1 MENILTWEQNL
12 ALIFGQLDNKFL
24 DYFFIF
30 ISYLGELAF
39 VWWVIAFLALF
50 LDKKQGKRVF
60 VLFLI
65 IVLIHMIVVDLVFH
79 YVWYRPRPYLLFP
92 EIEKIAR
99 FWISGSFPSGH
110 VTMAVAAGILFGK
123 FYKKFIIPIIVFI
136 ILTAFSRLWLGMHYL
151 TDVLAGAALGVIFG
165 YFVLYLNGKLG
176 SYGVRELEK

>member
-1 MENILTWEQNL
+1 MEKIFIWEQNL
-12 ALIFGQLDNKFL
+12 ARIFGQINSKIL

-39 VWWVIAFLALF
+39 CWWVAAFLVLF

-65 IVLIHMIVVDLVFH
+65 LVLIHLVVVDLIFR
-79 YVWYRPRPYLLFP
+79 YTWYRPRPFVIFP
-92 EIEKIAR
+92 EIEKIAS
-99 FWISGSFPSGH
+99 FWNNGSFPSGH

-123 FYKKFIIPIIVFI
+123 FYKKFIIPIIIFI

-151 TDVLAGAALGVIFG
+151 TDVLVGAGLGVIFG
-165 YFVLYLNGKLG
+165 YFVLYLNKRWFKKVL
-176 SYGVRELEK
+176 K